1 MNNWKIENLPSK
13 TKLVDWWEKMEIG
26 YCLAK
31 NLSGMEFIPL
41 PVGIVND
48 VTLK

>member
-1 MNNWKIENLPSK
+1 VGEL
-13 TKLVDWWEKMEIG
+13 EIG
-26 YCLAK
+26 YCLAE

-41 PVGIVND
+41 PMRVVND